1 MANTVQATEPKQQ
14 PAVRKTRGHTALRNW
29 VRNRLAIPAFGV
41 LAVIVVV
48 AVFAPVIAPHDPN
61 SQDLLQ
67 RLKPPAWLS
76 GGTSSHLLG
85 TDELGRDLFSRLIYG
100 SRVSLLVGALAA
112 LISGFIGATVGIVSG
127 YLGGWFDR
135 ILMRIADVQLAFPSI
150 LLALAIVGFLGSS
163 LWNVIIILGV
173 TGWVSYARVLRSE
186 VLSLRERDYVI
197 EAKAIGVSGGTIMR
211 RHLLPNVMAP
221 IATIGTLQVG
231 TAILAE
237 AALSFL
243 GLGVP
248 PETVTW
254 GAMLSEGQLYLG
266 TSWWLAVF
274 PGFALMVTVLAINIA
289 GDVLRDVADPK
300 VYRR

>member
-1 MANTVQATEPKQQ
+1 MTNTLQTDTPRQQQAAPK
-14 PAVRKTRGHTALRNW
+14 KRGHSALRNW
-29 VRNRLAIPAFGV
+29 VRNRLAIPAFGI
-41 LAVIVVV
+41 LAVIVIV
-48 AVFAPVIAPHDPN
+48 AIFAPVIAPHDPN
-61 SQDLLQ
+61 AQDLLQ
-67 RLKPPAWLS
+67 RLKPPAWLATGS
-76 GGTSSHLLG
+76 SSHILG

-100 SRVSLLVGALAA
+100 SRVSLIVGALAA
-112 LISGFIGATVGIVSG
+112 LISGVIGATVGIVSG
-127 YLGGWFDR
+127 YRGGWLDR

-173 TGWVSYARVLRSE
+173 TGWVAYARVLRSE

-197 EAKAIGVSGGTIMR
+197 EAKAIGVPESTIMR

-274 PGFALMVTVLAINIA
+274 PGIALMLTVLAINIA

>member
-1 MANTVQATEPKQQ
+1 MTNTLQTDEPLQQQAAPK
-14 PAVRKTRGHTALRNW
+14 KRGHGALRNW
-29 VRNRLAIPAFGV
+29 VRNRLAIPAFGI
-41 LAVIVVV
+41 LAVIVIV
-48 AVFAPVIAPHDPN
+48 AIFAPVIAPHDPN
-61 SQDLLQ
+61 AQDLLQ
-67 RLKPPAWLS
+67 RLKPPAWLANGS
-76 GGTSSHLLG
+76 SSHLLG

-100 SRVSLLVGALAA
+100 SRVSLIVGALAA
-112 LISGFIGATVGIVSG
+112 LISGVIGATVGIVSG
-127 YLGGWFDR
+127 YRGGWLDR
-135 ILMRIADVQLAFPSI
+135 ILMRIADIQLAFPSI

-173 TGWVSYARVLRSE
+173 TGWVAYARVLRSE
-186 VLSLRERDYVI
+186 VLSLRERDYVV
-197 EAKAIGVSGGTIMR
+197 EAKAIGVPGSTIMR

-274 PGFALMVTVLAINIA
+274 PGIALMLTVLAINIA